1 MHKVFWNRF
10 SWEINKYSK
19 IVRWKITSVHAGMG
33 DTAYEKQREREG
45 GKESRV
51 TWGSE
56 GDYSMWRQHHRGN
69 RARGMKEIKVWP
81 TERVA
86 ASQWGQTLLAT
97 ALIGATKVT
106 YSDLYLCCLFTT
118 TGMTKS
124 EKSQQGGLENELS
137 THNITITSRNLFECN
152 QKMQN

>member
-1 MHKVFWNRF
+1 MRKTARWESECKCNIITYCWLTWCTKCSENRF

-86 ASQWGQTLLAT
+86 ASQWGQTLLAA
-97 ALIGATKVT
+97 ALLGATT
-106 YSDLYLCCLFTT
+106 CTCAAYSLLQVWQSQ
-118 TGMTKS
+118 KS
-124 EKSQQGGLENELS
+124 S
-137 THNITITSRNLFECN
+137 SRVGW
-152 QKMQN
+152 KMN